1 MKQMLRRLDSLLANT
16 VVLLM
21 GSLVLVVTWQVAAR
35 YLLGSPSSVTEEIAR
50 FLLIWIGLLGSA
62 YAYRQKLHLAFDYL
76 LRKQRESVQA
86 WMEVTIHI
94 GIVLFSLLV
103 LVVGGGRLVQLSFE
117 LGQRSAALQIPVGG
131 VYLVLPLS
139 GLILIL
145 YATRFVQE
153 AREGGKTLVPDMDE
167 KNGEEIWSS

>member
-1 MKQMLRRLDSLLANT
+1 MNRIVNGLDRSLANL

-62 YAYRQKLHLAFDYL
+62 YAYRKKMHLAFDYL
-76 LRKQRESVQA
+76 LRKQSETLQKRFE
-86 WMEVTIHI
+86 MGIHALI
-94 GIVLFSLLV
+94 GIFSLLV
-103 LVVGGGRLVQLSFE
+103 LVVGGGRLVQLSLE
-117 LGQRSAALQIPVGG
+117 LGQRSAALQVPLGV

-139 GLILIL
+139 GLIVML
-145 YATRFVQE
+145 YSAQFVRE
-153 AREGGKTLVPDMDE
+153 AKAGENTLVREMD
-167 KNGEEIWSS
+167 NGGDEWSG